1 MIAGVAAVDAV
12 RASRLASLPQVQR
25 CRNAGVRALLEK
37 ALPLLQKAM
46 RRDHR
51 PLNTVDSSNRT
62 KAVASSQKAFGAATL
77 R

>member
-1 MIAGVAAVDAV
+1 MV
-12 RASRLASLPQVQR
+12 LQ
-25 CRNAGVRALLEK
+25 K
-37 ALPLLQKAM
+37 ALPFLQKAM

-51 PLNTVDSSNRT
+51 PLNTVESSNST

>member
-12 RASRLASLPQVQR
+12 RASRLASLQQAQR
-25 CRNAGVRALLEK
+25 CRNAGVRAALQK
-37 ALPLLQKAM
+37 APLLLQKAM
-46 RRDHR
+46 RRDHN
-51 PLNTVDSSNRT
+51 PLNTVDNSNST

>member
-1 MIAGVAAVDAV
+1 MIAGAAAVDVA
-12 RASRLASLPQVQR
+12 RASRFPSLLQEQG
-25 CRNAGVRALLEK
+25 CRNAGVRTVLQNAPL
-37 ALPLLQKAM
+37 LLQKAM

-51 PLNTVDSSNRT
+51 PLNTVDSSNST

>member
-1 MIAGVAAVDAV
+1 MIAGFVVVDVARD
-12 RASRLASLPQVQR
+12 SRLPSLPQEQR
-25 CRNAGVRALLEK
+25 CRNVGVRTVLQK
-37 ALPLLQKAM
+37 TLPLLQKAM

-51 PLNTVDSSNRT
+51 PLNTVESSNST